1 MYRKRLA
8 RIGVGLAA
16 GLGAGLAAG
25 EAVTRRQQP
34 PPPAPAPGLASA
46 ATTALA
52 QLPALKQFE
61 AQLAADHEADRH
73 GHSAA
78 ITYAICRGGKVLHT
92 RSYGWR
98 DKDVGVRADAATI
111 FRCGSIG
118 KTFTAVVCLRLVEE
132 GLLSLDDKVE
142 KFVPEVKGLR
152 GYADHP
158 PITVRQILT
167 VRQPCPRL
175 LPRCRTP

>member
-1 MYRKRLA
+1 MYRNRLA

-34 PPPAPAPGLASA
+34 PPSAPALGPASA
-46 ATTALA
+46 ATALA

-61 AQLAADHEADRH
+61 AQLAADHEADHH
-73 GHSAA
+73 GQSAA

-98 DKDVGVRADAATI
+98 DKDDGVRADAATI

-118 KTFTAVVCLRLVEE
+118 KTFTAVACLRLVEE

-167 VRQPCPRL
+167 VRQPSPRPSSA
-175 LPRCRTP
+175 LPPP

>member
-1 MYRKRLA
+1 MYRNRLA

-25 EAVTRRQQP
+25 EAVSRRQQP
-34 PPPAPAPGLASA
+34 PPLAPTSR
-46 ATTALA
+46 TTAALA
-52 QLPALKQFE
+52 QLPALKRFE
-61 AQLAADHEADRH
+61 AQLAADHEADHH
-73 GHSAA
+73 GQSAA

-98 DKDVGVRADAATI
+98 DKDDGVRADAATI

-118 KTFTAVVCLRLVEE
+118 KTFTAVACLRLVEE

-158 PITVRQILT
+158 PITVRQVLT
-167 VRQPCPRL
+167 VRQPSPRPSSA
-175 LPRCRTP
+175 LPPAP